1 MKLSLICGAA
11 ALTLMA
17 GSAFAQQTTVVQ
29 DPATG
34 TTTTTTVEKRPGGA
48 AGGAVAGAAVGAAVA
63 GPVGAVVGGVVG
75 AATGAAV
82 APPAEVRTYVTSQD
96 VAPVTYSGE
105 VVMGRPIHE
114 GVTWLEIPAQPRYRW
129 AYLNGR
135 RVVVDIDTHNV
146 VAIY

>member
-11 ALTLMA
+11 ALTLVGGA
-17 GSAFAQQTTVVQ
+17 AFAQSTTVTQ

-34 TTTTTTVEKRPGGA
+34 TTTVVEKRPGGA
-48 AGGAVAGAAVGAAVA
+48 AGGAVAGAVVGAAVA

-75 AATGAAV
+75 ATTGAAV
-82 APPAEVRTYVTSQD
+82 APPVEVRTYVTGQQ

-105 VVMGRPIHE
+105 VVMGRPIAGE
-114 GVTWLEIPAQPRYRW
+114 VTWLEIPAQPRYRW

-135 RVVVDIDTHNV
+135 RVVVDADTRNV